1 MQRVVQ
7 CARVHK
13 ACAMDFLALKILRPK
28 FFFLNLLPV
37 LLVNVN
43 PGQFAWQKIKKNF
56 ARLLP
61 KRVGEVVKVATSH
74 VLRFFSTYESKKTQ
88 RLTGA
93 HCLTNPGSLQ
103 INNN

>member
-1 MQRVVQ
+1 MN
-7 CARVHK
+7 
-13 ACAMDFLALKILRPK
+13 FLAPKILRPK
-28 FFFLNLLPV
+28 IFFLGPFPV

-43 PGQFAWQKIKKNF
+43 PGQLTWQKMF
-56 ARLLP
+56 ARLLR

-74 VLRFFSTYESKKTQ
+74 VLRLFSTYGSKKTQ